1 MDVTDGIGYKS
12 NLQDTLLFRALTAK
26 GVRLRSVPGTAVI
39 QEISRDQNKVYSL
52 NNEWNRDSV
61 PSTFR
66 NKEKQWHL
74 TRNHYHFTKNHD
86 YELSDNGIKQKLQKR
101 DQIKW
106 YCR

>member
-26 GVRLRSVPGTAVI
+26 GAVRLRSVPGVTAVI
-39 QEISRDQNKVYSL
+39 QSVRDQNKVYSL
-52 NNEWNRDSV
+52 KSTNGTVITSV

-74 TRNHYHFTKNHD
+74 TRNHYHFTK
-86 YELSDNGIKQKLQKR
+86 ES
-101 DQIKW
+101 
-106 YCR
+106 

>member
-74 TRNHYHFTKNHD
+74 TRNHYHFTRIMTMN
-86 YELSDNGIKQKLQKR
+86 
-101 DQIKW
+101 
-106 YCR
+106 